1 MIPIVKVD
9 EEAEDKR
16 KNKTLQWKEARL
28 CLVHAA
34 GSTTPTFG
42 ATFSGTVAD
51 AGKQLY
57 DCAVQAGFGKKTQ
70 LHAVGDGATW
80 IADQIDQQFG
90 AQGRYLIDFYHICDY
105 LAAAAKACAPMNEKA
120 WLDKQ
125 KDLLKQNDYQSV
137 LDELESFL
145 EADTIEAQSAP
156 VRACH
161 RYIKNRPH
169 QLDYK
174 AALAQGLPIGSGEIE
189 SAHRYIIQQRLKLPG
204 AWWAP
209 DNVDSML
216 ALRIIRANNK
226 WDEYWNQIRQA
237 A

>member
-1 MIPIVKVD
+1 M
-9 EEAEDKR
+9 ER
-16 KNKTLQWKEARL
+16 
-28 CLVHAA
+28 
-34 GSTTPTFG
+34 G
-42 ATFSGTVAD
+42 AFVFSSCGGEHNTHFWRDIFRHVAD

-57 DCAVQAGFGKKTQ
+57 DCAIQAGFGKRTQ

-80 IADQIDQQFG
+80 IADQIDHQFG
-90 AQGRYLIDFYHICDY
+90 AQGSYLIDFYHICDY
-105 LAAAAKACAPMNEKA
+105 LAAAAKACAPMNEKV

-137 LDELESFL
+137 LGELESFL
-145 EADTIEAQSAP
+145 EADTIEAQNAP

-209 DNVDSML
+209 
-216 ALRIIRANNK
+216 RTWIRC
-226 WDEYWNQIRQA
+226 WL
-237 A
+237 

>member
-1 MIPIVKVD
+1 
-9 EEAEDKR
+9 
-16 KNKTLQWKEARL
+16 
-28 CLVHAA
+28 
-34 GSTTPTFG
+34 
-42 ATFSGTVAD
+42 
-51 AGKQLY
+51 
-57 DCAVQAGFGKKTQ
+57 
-70 LHAVGDGATW
+70 
-80 IADQIDQQFG
+80 
-90 AQGRYLIDFYHICDY
+90 
-105 LAAAAKACAPMNEKA
+105 MNEKA

-145 EADTIEAQSAP
+145 EADTMEAQNAP
-156 VRACH
+156 AHACH

-226 WDEYWNQIRQA
+226 WDEYWNQRRQA